1 MKVHKGANVLL
12 PSRTGFAMLVLLLP
26 AIVGSNDLFPVMISE
41 VQVSSSQQCEQGIPG
56 MMNISAALNAVSQL
70 LSETLSPTSLPK
82 SCLEVKTSL
91 QHGIPLSGYYT
102 IMDAATGNV
111 SVVFCDMEDVESCPA
126 VEQAFAGLQDDY
138 QSLLEEVVW
147 TKSELNATA
156 TILQQMKDDL
166 ASVSKTV
173 SDTLS
178 STNSILTLHIS
189 ASSCEEVGILIPSG
203 ASGYYTITAANG
215 TYQQVYCLFDS
226 VCGSDGPWTR
236 LAYLNMSDP
245 TQQCPSELVLHEEGA
260 VRTCGKTIPLPFG
273 CNSVTF
279 PSPVSYSEIC
289 GRVNGYQYGTPNGWI
304 TGSSSVDIPYVEG
317 VSLTQGPSPRQHVW
331 SFAAEVFDERDD
343 TSHTCDCSAPSFVG
357 SDFYCES
364 GNHGNDSPIKLYLED
379 VLWDGEDCGSQ
390 ETDCCLVGMAPWFH
404 KVMSNKSSEYLEMR
418 ICGSTGKNENPN
430 EDSPV
435 SLYEIYVK

>member
-1 MKVHKGANVLL
+1 MLL
-12 PSRTGFAMLVLLLP
+12 PSRTGFVMLVLLLP

-70 LSETLSPTSLPK
+70 LSETISPPSLPK

-91 QHGIPLSGYYT
+91 QYGIPLSGYYI

-111 SVVFCDMEDVESCPA
+111 SVVFCDMEEGESCPA
-126 VEQAFAGLQDDY
+126 VEQALTGLQDDY
-138 QSLLEEVVW
+138 HSLLEEVVW
-147 TKSELNATA
+147 TKMELNATA
-156 TILQQMKDDL
+156 SVLQQMKTDL
-166 ASVSKTV
+166 ASVSKTA

-178 STNSILTLHIS
+178 SANSILSLHVS
-189 ASSCEEVGILIPSG
+189 ASSCEEVRILIPSG
-203 ASGYYTITAANG
+203 ASGYYTITTANG
-215 TYQQVYCLFDS
+215 TNQEVYCLFDT

-245 TQQCPSELVLHEEGA
+245 TQQCPSELVIREEGA
-260 VRTCGKTIPLPFG
+260 VRACGRTIPLLPG
-273 CNSVTF
+273 CNSVMF
-279 PSPVSYSEIC
+279 SPPVSYSEIC
-289 GRVNGYQYGTPNGWI
+289 GRVYGYQYGTPNGWI
-304 TGSSSVDIPYVEG
+304 TGSPSVDVIYVEG
-317 VSLTQGPSPRQHVW
+317 VSLTQGPPPRQHVW

-343 TSHTCDCSAPSFVG
+343 TPDTCDCSPPSFVG

-364 GNHGNDSPIKLYLED
+364 GNHGNDSPVKFYLDD

-390 ETDCCLVGMAPWFH
+390 ETDCCLVGTVPWFH
-404 KVMSNKSSEYLEMR
+404 KVMSNKSSEYVEMR
-418 ICGSTGKNENPN
+418 ICGSTGGINQNNN